1 MRLEGRKIRRKETCM
16 EVIIIHQMRANLCS
30 PSVVVIKKIRLEMR
44 KITEPEAKEYDKP
57 LDGYAW

>member
-1 MRLEGRKIRRKETCM
+1 M